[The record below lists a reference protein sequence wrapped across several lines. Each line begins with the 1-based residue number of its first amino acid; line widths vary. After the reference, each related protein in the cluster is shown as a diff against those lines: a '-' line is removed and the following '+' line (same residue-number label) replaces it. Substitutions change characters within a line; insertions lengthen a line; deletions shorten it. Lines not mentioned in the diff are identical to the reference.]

1 MIKMR
6 REKGKNRFNA
16 AKKQGRKKGFR
27 KKRGDLLRLQLKVPK
42 NEKDQIMKGKMRIK
56 EKNYFCLLYI

>member
-42 NEKDQIMKGKMRIK
+42 NEKD
-56 EKNYFCLLYI
+56 